1 MSSQF
6 GKIPITDNL
15 ININKG
21 PCVDNYLKELRYATY
36 YSNNPGP
43 IIMESKKNNES
54 EGEPLGGPFR
64 SITNGYDKPDSYG
77 ILPDI
82 HPCNTTDIE
91 EPNNI
96 NIPKVVNSPQL
107 YEYLK
112 ENFSDNT
119 LCYVIISLL
128 ILSGIVIIYCKMNKY
143 I

>member
-1 MSSQF
+1 MSSHF

-15 ININKG
+15 IDINEG
-21 PCVDNYLKELRYATY
+21 PSLNNYLKELRYATY

-43 IIMESKKNNES
+43 IIMESKKNNQS
-54 EGEPLGGPFR
+54 EGEPLGGPFS
-64 SITNGYDKPDSYG
+64 SITNGYDKPDTYG

-82 HPCNTTDIE
+82 DPCNTTHVK
-91 EPNNI
+91 EPSNI

-128 ILSGIVIIYCKMNKY
+128 ILSCIVIIYCKMNKY